1 MQFSLSPSADPD
13 AGSVYRRYVFRLLAT
28 RRWLVRVLAGI
39 VLVVAFVRLGIWQ
52 LDRNEERA
60 ARNAVIE
67 NNSRH
72 DPVPVD
78 ALLEPGVPVEA
89 DVVWTPIRAT
99 GSYDVEEQLIIR
111 LRPLDGRP
119 GIHVLTPL
127 ITESG
132 DALLVDRGF
141 VPQDGSASG
150 TPEVPEP
157 PPGEVEVIGR
167 IRASEEG
174 RGTGG
179 DIATGA
185 VRYIDV
191 DEIAATLEYPVFGA
205 WVEVVDEQPPPV
217 TAPVRVPEPTLDAGP
232 HLSYAVQWFLFA
244 CIGIGGFVILA
255 RAESRFRREDEQAA
269 VDRERQAAGSGS

>member
-1 MQFSLSPSADPD
+1 
-13 AGSVYRRYVFRLLAT
+13 VFRLLAT
-28 RRWLVRVLAGI
+28 RRWLVRVLAGF
-39 VLVVAFVRLGIWQ
+39 VLVIAFVRLGIWQ

-67 NNSRH
+67 ANSRR

-78 ALLEPGVPVEA
+78 RLLQPGVPVEA
-89 DVVWTPIRAT
+89 DVVWTPIQAT
-99 GSYDVEEQLIIR
+99 GRYDVDHQLIVR
-111 LRPLDGRP
+111 LRPLEGRP
-119 GIHVLTPL
+119 GAHVLTPL

-141 VPQDGSASG
+141 VPQDGSAAG
-150 TPEVPEP
+150 TPDVPDP

-167 IRASEEG
+167 VRASEEG

-179 DIATGA
+179 EPDTGA

-191 DEIAATLEYPVFGA
+191 DEIAATLDYPVYGA
-205 WVEVVDEQPPPV
+205 WVEVIEEKPPPATV
-217 TAPVRVPEPTLDAGP
+217 PARPPEPTLDAGP

-255 RAESRFRREDEQAA
+255 RAESRFRREDEQATA
-269 VDRERQAAGSGS
+269 DRQREAAGSGS